1 MPLGTIQ
8 VPFPDTTMPGT
19 PGHFQESGGRIIN
32 SYIEPLGQAA
42 PSTVIYRRAPG
53 LRNFGTT
60 VRTGFR
66 GGIQVLATL
75 YTAWNNR
82 LVTFAEPGGAATDV
96 GAFPGTLKG
105 FFARNNRSSTP
116 GPPAWIT
123 ATAYSAGNMV
133 SNGGSQYLCTVNHTS
148 GATFATDLAAGK
160 WVLQGIGPDI
170 VFVDPDGNMIGING
184 TAINTTL
191 TRPSDMAAPNSVC
204 AMDGFFVYTI
214 SDGKVWASD
223 SNSNFIP
230 ALSFG
235 TAENKPD
242 GLVRGVPWAGQLF
255 LFGPSTTEVWANAG
269 TTPFPFA
276 RSVVIPRGI
285 AGPYCVSGFEDN
297 FSRALVWVA
306 DDNTVVRLN
315 GYLPE
320 KISPPDLDGLIEREP
335 AVSGLK
341 PSLEMS
347 CFISRGHAFI
357 LLSAP
362 TWSWVFD
369 LNTNK
374 WAERKSYLQARSRI
388 TGSVFAFNKWLCG
401 DLLSNNVQEI
411 TNQAATEVGLPFRW
425 QLDSGAVENFPV
437 GARVGRFDCE
447 FVTGVGMGTGSHAQI
462 IRDIHGGAAFSTP
475 TGTANRVSLTVDNA
489 NLVTDGDAVV
499 VSGVSGM
506 AGVNGTWAADVVD
519 FGHTVTGA
527 VANTAG
533 RIRLTL
539 DNTGIMHTGGT
550 CRVTNVKGTIEAN
563 ATWTYTVVDGTQ
575 IDLDGSVFLHAYIP
589 PGPTD
594 PPGFLLDQTHID
606 LQGSTFPVGSTYTG
620 GGTLTD
626 LASVEPIETDPVVE
640 ISWSD
645 DGGQNYSAPII
656 RKLGKQAQTRQLVSL
671 IACTGRS
678 SWNARRWRLQ
688 ISDPVYVGFMAAY
701 QARSP
706 KVSDIG

>member
-8 VPFPDTTMPGT
+8 VPFPDSTMPGT

-32 SYIEPLGQAA
+32 SYIEPLGPTA

-60 VRTGFR
+60 VRTGWR
-66 GGIQVLATL
+66 GGIQVAATL

-82 LVTFAEPGGAATDV
+82 LVTFSEAGGAAADV
-96 GAFPGTLKG
+96 GVFTGTAKG
-105 FFARNNRSSTP
+105 FFARNNRVA
-116 GPPAWIT
+116 PASP
-123 ATAYSAGNMV
+123 AP
-133 SNGGSQYLCTVNHTS
+133 
-148 GATFATDLAAGK
+148 
-160 WVLQGIGPDI
+160 PDI
-170 VFVDPDGNMIGING
+170 VFVDPDGNSATING
-184 TAINTTL
+184 STIGAL
-191 TRPSDMAAPNSVC
+191 TRPTDMGAPNSVC
-204 AMDGFFVYTI
+204 AMDGFFVFTV

-223 SNSNFIP
+223 NNAVTIP

-242 GLVRGVPWAGQLF
+242 GLIRGVPWAGQLF

-269 TTPFPFA
+269 TTPFPFQ

-285 AGPYCVSGFEDN
+285 AGSYCVSGFEDN

-306 DDNTVVRLN
+306 DDNSVVRLN

-335 AVSGLK
+335 AVNGLK
-341 PSLEMS
+341 QSLEMS

-357 LLSAP
+357 LLSSP

-374 WAERKSYLQARSRI
+374 WAERFSYLQPRSRI
-388 TGSVFAFNKWLCG
+388 TGGVFAFNKWLCG
-401 DLLSNNVQEI
+401 DLLSSNVQEI
-411 TNQAATEVGLPFRW
+411 TNLAHTEIGQPFRW
-425 QLDSGAVENFPV
+425 RIESGAVENFPV
-437 GARVGRFDCE
+437 GARVGRFDAE
-447 FVTGVGMGTGSHAQI
+447 FVTGVGQASTPHPMNITEAVAGT
-462 IRDIHGGAAFSTP
+462 AFTTP
-475 TGTANRVSLTVDNA
+475 TGTANRIRLTVTTTA
-489 NLVTDGDAVV
+489 LYRDGDAATVT
-499 VSGVSGM
+499 GVGGTTE
-506 AGVNGTWAADVVD
+506 ANGTWPID
-519 FGHTVTGA
+519 
-527 VANTAG
+527 
-533 RIRLTL
+533 
-539 DNTGIMHTGGT
+539 
-550 CRVTNVKGTIEAN
+550 
-563 ATWTYTVVDGTQ
+563 VVDGTHVE
-575 IDLDGSVFLHAYIP
+575 LN
-589 PGPTD
+589 
-594 PPGFLLDQTHID
+594 
-606 LQGSTFPVGSTYTG
+606 GSTFVNAYTAG
-620 GGTLTD
+620 GVITG
-626 LASVEPIETDPVVE
+626 LASIEPIETDPVVE

-645 DGGQNYSAPII
+645 DGGQTYYAPII

-678 SWNARRWRLQ
+678 SWNARRWRLT